1 MKEYIIGQYYPYLV
15 IGVYGIDFK
24 VPDNLFESEIE
35 EEIGKKCKEWYL
47 KLKEKLGVKFMSN
60 VNLTEVVSY
69 TFKTFS
75 SRDIVGMPYK
85 IDSSLSIETELNQKY
100 SDTKVAEFTVMIQID
115 ESQIKEVLE
124 YLLDNNYYY
133 KENEDS
139 EVNTFRMLGKKQ

>member
-1 MKEYIIGQYYPYLV
+1 
-15 IGVYGIDFK
+15 
-24 VPDNLFESEIE
+24 
-35 EEIGKKCKEWYL
+35 
-47 KLKEKLGVKFMSN
+47 MSN